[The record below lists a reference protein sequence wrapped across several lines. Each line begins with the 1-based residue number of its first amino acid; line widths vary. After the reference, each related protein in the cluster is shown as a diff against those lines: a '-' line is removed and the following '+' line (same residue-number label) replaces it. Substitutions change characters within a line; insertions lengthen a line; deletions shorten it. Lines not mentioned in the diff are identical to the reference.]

1 MLRLALCRRESK
13 ASMSLLPIFVKLR
26 DRLVVVVGGGAVAE
40 GKTEGLFAAEARVR
54 VVAPQVTPAIA
65 QWIAQGKVEWRA
77 KTFAPADLD
86 GAYLV
91 IAATSAPGV
100 NEAVFSEADAR
111 GILCNAVD
119 DIEHCHFYYGS
130 VVQRGDLQ
138 IAVSTNGK
146 SPALA
151 QRLRLQ
157 LEKQFGPEYELW
169 LGWLGAARELLRA
182 GDGSTDS
189 KKVLL
194 HHLASQPMFERF
206 VSGSATALRQTG
218 SGVMGKVYLVGAGPG
233 DPELL
238 TVKAARLL
246 ARAGIVFHDS
256 LVSREILDLI
266 ARDAEVIDVGKRSGH
281 KLLTQEEINS
291 LLVSAAA
298 NHEVVIRLKGGD
310 PLVFGRAGEEIEAL
324 RNAGVEFEIVP
335 GITAALGAAAAAGIS
350 LTDRR
355 VASQILLTT

>member
-1 MLRLALCRRESK
+1 
-13 ASMSLLPIFVKLR
+13 MSLLPIFVKLR
-26 DRLVVVVGGGAVAE
+26 DRLAVVIGGGVVAQ
-40 GKTEGLFAAEARVR
+40 GKIEGLFAAEARVR

-77 KTFAPADLD
+77 KEFAPADLD
-86 GAYLV
+86 GAYLA

-100 NEAVFSEADAR
+100 NAAVFVEADTR

-119 DIEHCHFYYGS
+119 DIENCHFYYGS

-138 IAVSTNGK
+138 IAISTNGK

-169 LGWLGAARELLRA
+169 LEWLGAARELLRA

-206 VSGSATALRQTG
+206 L
-218 SGVMGKVYLVGAGPG
+218 
-233 DPELL
+233 DE
-238 TVKAARLL
+238 ARRE
-246 ARAGIVFHDS
+246 RAG
-256 LVSREILDLI
+256 
-266 ARDAEVIDVGKRSGH
+266 
-281 KLLTQEEINS
+281 Q
-291 LLVSAAA
+291 
-298 NHEVVIRLKGGD
+298 
-310 PLVFGRAGEEIEAL
+310 
-324 RNAGVEFEIVP
+324 
-335 GITAALGAAAAAGIS
+335 GAS
-350 LTDRR
+350 
-355 VASQILLTT
+355 

>member
-1 MLRLALCRRESK
+1 
-13 ASMSLLPIFVKLR
+13 MSLLPIFVKLR
-26 DRLVVVVGGGAVAE
+26 DRLAVVVGGGAIAE
-40 GKTEGLFAAEARVR
+40 GKIDGLFAAEARIR
-54 VVAPQVTPAIA
+54 VVAPRVTRAIA
-65 QWIAQGKVEWRA
+65 EWIAEGKVEWRA
-77 KTFAPADLD
+77 EAFAPADLD

-169 LGWLGAARELLRA
+169 LEWLGAARELLRA

-189 KKVLL
+189 KKLLL

-206 VSGSATALRQTG
+206 LQEARRHRAEQ
-218 SGVMGKVYLVGAGPG
+218 GA
-233 DPELL
+233 
-238 TVKAARLL
+238 
-246 ARAGIVFHDS
+246 I
-256 LVSREILDLI
+256 
-266 ARDAEVIDVGKRSGH
+266 
-281 KLLTQEEINS
+281 
-291 LLVSAAA
+291 
-298 NHEVVIRLKGGD
+298 
-310 PLVFGRAGEEIEAL
+310 
-324 RNAGVEFEIVP
+324 
-335 GITAALGAAAAAGIS
+335 
-350 LTDRR
+350 
-355 VASQILLTT
+355 